1 MTDTAFPTVLVV
13 AVALID
19 ADGRVARVWRNVK
32 VADHAAAVLE
42 AARAL

>member
-1 MTDTAFPTVLVV
+1 MTHLPTVLVV

-19 ADGRVARVWRNVK
+19 ADGRVVRAWRNVK

-42 AARAL
+42 AARSLG